1 MITINVSLTVS
12 CEHSDVPSFI
22 QTEEELHDSVKEAIN
37 YSLSRLDFED
47 VTFTNLTIEGY
58 PENE

>member
-12 CEHSDVPSFI
+12 CEHGDIPAFI
-22 QTEEELHDSVKEAIN
+22 QTEEELHDNVKEAIN